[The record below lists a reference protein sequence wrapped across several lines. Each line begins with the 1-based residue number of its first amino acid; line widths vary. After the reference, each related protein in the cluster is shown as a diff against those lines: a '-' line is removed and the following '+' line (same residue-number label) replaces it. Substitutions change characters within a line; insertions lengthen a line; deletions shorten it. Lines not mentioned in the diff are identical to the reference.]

1 VTRPRPQAELI
12 LATGDGAP
20 LFARWQLGLGQVAA
34 WTSDL
39 GARWAAAWSRWP
51 AYEKLWA
58 QVARATMRRR
68 AASHFPIRST
78 RVGDLVRLT
87 VDAVGADD
95 RFMVGLDGSVRVTAV
110 SPGRPAA
117 PPRALPLAE
126 TAPGRY
132 EASFHP
138 DVDTGALLFEA
149 TLSAGKVP
157 AAAAAGRMTLPFAP
171 ELRPH
176 PPAAT
181 GDGAA
186 VANEGPALLAATA
199 TRTGGRLIGDPRE
212 LYDAARDGRE
222 TRQPLKTPV
231 LLATALLFVVDVF
244 LRRVRLPRN

>member
-1 VTRPRPQAELI
+1 
-12 LATGDGAP
+12 
-20 LFARWQLGLGQVAA
+20 VAA

-39 GARWAAAWSRWP
+39 GTRWSASWSRWP

-95 RFMVGLDGSVRVTAV
+95 RFMAGLDGIVRVTAV
-110 SPGRPAA
+110 SPGRVAP
-117 PPRALPLAE
+117 PPRALPMAE

-132 EASFHP
+132 EASFRP

-149 TLSAGKVP
+149 TLSAGKSP

-176 PPAAT
+176 PPAAART
-181 GDGAA
+181 
-186 VANEGPALLAATA
+186 ANEGPALLTATA
-199 TRTGGRLIGDPRE
+199 ARTGGRPISEPRE
-212 LYDAARDGRE
+212 LYDAAGDGRE

-244 LRRVRLPRN
+244 LRRVRLRET